1 MITDVSNSMGPNFW
15 HLWLFLLDNVP
26 QVVQSFFTRD
36 DFTQKVL
43 TLISAHGDEI
53 FLGWE

>member
-1 MITDVSNSMGPNFW
+1 MGPNFW
-15 HLWLFLLDNVP
+15 HLWLFLLNNVP
-26 QVVQSFFTRD
+26 QVVQSLFTRD